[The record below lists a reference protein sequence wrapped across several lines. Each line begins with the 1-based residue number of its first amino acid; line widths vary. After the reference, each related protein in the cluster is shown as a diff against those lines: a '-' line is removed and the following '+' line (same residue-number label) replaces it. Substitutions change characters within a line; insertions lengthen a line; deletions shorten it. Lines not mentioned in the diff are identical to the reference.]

1 MDWSFIR
8 LGILMTGLL
17 AGALGAAAA
26 GTEENASIAAAKL
39 EKIRADVGRTESKI
53 EAIQGEF
60 NQLVVRRNEVTESLT
75 RLKREDQVLERK
87 LLEVE
92 EQRKALVVRV
102 DEAEKRLA
110 QEREKSARRLRAL
123 YIQASVDNG
132 PLMLRQVDPGQVER
146 VSVYSR
152 AVRGGDNRRVE
163 SMRRLAE
170 ELDAAKEQLEVAVQE
185 ALNLR
190 GEISL
195 MRQDAE
201 RKQKELQ
208 RIAKEIKARK
218 EAAQQ
223 SLALLNK
230 EAQELEK
237 FIASLTAGQPD
248 EDKSQGDAEE
258 HEPTEEKQ
266 QETEADKPMQSER
279 ASMPKLDPRG
289 LFGAGV
295 KLVAPVKGEVVQR
308 FGKVRLAS
316 FKDVLF
322 SKGIEFSAKDND
334 EVHAVLGGTVAYAGN
349 LPGYDTVVIVDHGAR
364 SYSLY
369 GRLGSALVKKE
380 QVIGSDEVLGTT
392 SIADKRGRNFYFE
405 VRRSG
410 KPVDPEGVLARLS
423 R

>member
-1 MDWSFIR
+1 MALGFIR
-8 LGILMTGLL
+8 LVVLVTGLL
-17 AGALGAAAA
+17 AGALGAAPA
-26 GTEENASIAAAKL
+26 GAEEHASIAAAKL

-53 EAIQGEF
+53 EAIQGDF
-60 NQLVVRRNEVTESLT
+60 NQLVARRNEVTESLT

-170 ELDAAKEQLEVAVQE
+170 ELVAAKGQLEESIQE
-185 ALNLR
+185 AQKLR
-190 GEISL
+190 GEIRM
-195 MRQDAE
+195 MREDAE

-237 FIASLTAGQPD
+237 FIASLTAGEPD
-248 EDKSQGDAEE
+248 EDKSQGNAEE
-258 HEPTEEKQ
+258 HEPPEEKQ
-266 QETEADKPMQSER
+266 QEAEADTPAQSER

-295 KLVAPVKGEVVQR
+295 TLVAPVKGEVVQR

-316 FKDVLF
+316 FRDVLF